1 MKVHVVAY
9 GGIRKYLEKE
19 NADMNIETGSTVS
32 ILFQEL
38 KKPQDE
44 IWMISVNGKIAN
56 ENTILNEGDLVN
68 IFEAV
73 RGG

>member
-1 MKVHVVAY
+1 MKVHIVAY
-9 GGIRKYLEKE
+9 GSIRRYLGKE
-19 NADMNIETGSTVS
+19 NTDLNMESGSTVS
-32 ILFQEL
+32 ILFQKL
-38 KKPQDE
+38 KKPQDK
-44 IWMISVNGKIAN
+44 IWMVSVNGKIAN